1 MIAPPLARILYIEDE
16 DAIRMVARIS
26 LETVGGFT
34 VGLADSGPQGLE
46 MAKSFAPDLI
56 LLDVM
61 MPGMDGL
68 TTFRELQS
76 DPRTAAI
83 PVIFLTAK
91 VQPKEVDSYRQ
102 LGALDVIIKPFDPIT
117 LPDEIQAAWQRQYRK
132 AS

>member
-1 MIAPPLARILYIEDE
+1 
-16 DAIRMVARIS
+16 
-26 LETVGGFT
+26 
-34 VGLADSGPQGLE
+34 
-46 MAKSFAPDLI
+46 
-56 LLDVM
+56 VM

-68 TTFRELQS
+68 STFRELKG

-102 LGALDVIIKPFDPIT
+102 LGALDVILKPFDPMS
-117 LPDEIQAAWQRQYRK
+117 LPGEIQAAWQRQYRK